1 MNLSLKTKVTAFIAV
16 VVVTVSA
23 VSTILSISNEKSSI
37 ERELIARGIA
47 LSESL
52 SRSVDEG
59 LAGENLNLIKHVED
73 IVRTHEVILTQVF
86 SSLWLGVASVP
97 QDRLNVPP
105 DPAAVAYFET
115 HRDEYEHYYKK
126 EGPWVDIYSPVFLD
140 PHDARVPKLFI
151 GYVRLRMSTDGVRQS
166 VADAVIVNIL
176 AAVLLTG
183 IAVVV
188 LNLFVGK
195 YVLKPI
201 LILHQSISRHK
212 EGEFYKTVP
221 MHANDEIGGLFSE
234 FNAMNRALKERED
247 KLAEEKERLG
257 VTLRSIADAVIVTDV
272 AGTVT
277 LINKAAEQL
286 TGWTAEEAV
295 GKPLAGIFHIINEK
309 TRERLDPPV
318 EKVISSGLVCGLS
331 NHTSLIRV
339 DGREIIIEESA
350 APIRDKGS
358 RIIGVVLVFR
368 DMTDKR
374 RIEEE
379 MLKAEKLQSV
389 GVLAGGLAHDFNNL
403 LTAVLGNISMAKMY
417 VDSQSKAF
425 ARLSEAE
432 SASRRATDLTYQ
444 LLTFS
449 RGGAPIKK
457 TASISDIIR
466 ESANFT
472 LSGTNVAAH
481 FRIAEP
487 VWAVDIDVGQMSQVF
502 NNLIINAVQAMPD
515 GGTVFISVEN
525 ILLQENSVATLK
537 EGRHVRIT
545 MQDTGS
551 GIPEE
556 NLPKIFDPYFTTK
569 QHGSGLGLA
578 SVYSILKRHNGHVTV
593 ESKCEQ
599 GTTFQIYLPA
609 SGDNSVESMAGDA
622 GFVRGHGRVLIM
634 DDEQIV
640 RDVSADMLQALGYEV
655 ACVKTGAEA
664 VELYC
669 RASEENRP
677 FQAVIMDLTIPGGMG
692 GRDAVRKLLAV
703 DPDVKA
709 IVSSGYSND
718 PIMADYKKFGFKGV
732 IIKPYNID
740 AFSKIL
746 REVL

>member
-1 MNLSLKTKVTAFIAV
+1 MNFSLKTKVTVFIAV

-23 VSTILSISNEKSSI
+23 VSTVLSISNEKRSI

-73 IVRTHEVILTQVF
+73 IVRTPDVVLTQVF
-86 SSLWLGVASVP
+86 SSLWLGVAAVP
-97 QDRLNVPP
+97 QNRLNVPP
-105 DPAAVAYFET
+105 DPAAVAYFTT
-115 HRDEYEHYYKK
+115 HRNEHDYYYRN
-126 EGPWVDIYSPVFLD
+126 EGPWIDIYSPVFLD

-151 GYVRLRMSTDGVRQS
+151 GYVRLRVSTDAVQKS
-166 VADAVIVNIL
+166 VAEAVTANIL

-188 LNLFVGK
+188 LNLFIAK

-201 LILHQSISRHK
+201 LTLHRSISRHK
-212 EGEFYKTVP
+212 EGEFFKTVP
-221 MHANDEIGGLFSE
+221 VHAHDEIGGLFSE
-234 FNAMNRALKERED
+234 FNAMNRSLKERED
-247 KLAEEKERLG
+247 KLAEEKERMS
-257 VTLRSIADAVIVTDV
+257 VTLRSIGDAVIVTDV
-272 AGTVT
+272 GGTVT
-277 LINKAAEQL
+277 LINKVAEQL
-286 TGWTAEEAV
+286 IGWTAEEAV
-295 GKPLAGIFHIINEK
+295 GKPLASVFHIVNDK
-309 TRERLDPPV
+309 TRERIDDPV

-331 NHTSLIRV
+331 NHTALIRK
-339 DGREIIIEESA
+339 DGREIIIEDSA
-350 APIRDKGS
+350 APIRDKNS

-368 DMTDKR
+368 DTTDKR
-374 RIEEE
+374 RLEEE

-417 VDSQSKAF
+417 VENRSKAF

-457 TASISDIIR
+457 SASIGDIIR
-466 ESANFT
+466 EAANFT
-472 LSGTNVAAH
+472 LSGTNVASQL
-481 FRIAEP
+481 RIAEP
-487 VWAVDIDVGQMSQVF
+487 VWAVNVDAGQMSQVF

-515 GGTVFISVEN
+515 GGTVYISVET
-525 ILLQENSVATLK
+525 IVLPENSVATLS
-537 EGRHVRIT
+537 EGPYVRIT
-545 MQDTGS
+545 VQDTGS

-569 QHGSGLGLA
+569 EHGSGLGLA
-578 SVYSILKRHNGHVTV
+578 SVYSIVKRHDGHVTV
-593 ESKCEQ
+593 ESQPGQ
-599 GTTFQIYLPA
+599 GSTFQIYLPA
-609 SGDNSVESMAGDA
+609 SGGTSAEPTTGKTSLLK
-622 GFVRGHGRVLIM
+622 GHGKILIM
-634 DDEQIV
+634 DDEQII
-640 RDVSADMLQALGYEV
+640 RDVSGDMLQALGYEV
-655 ACVKTGAEA
+655 ECVKTGAEA
-664 VELYC
+664 VEQYC
-669 RASEENRP
+669 RAREEHKP
-677 FQAVIMDLTIPGGMG
+677 FQAVIMDLTLPGGMG
-692 GRDAVRKLLAV
+692 GRETVKKLLAV

-718 PIMADYKKFGFKGV
+718 PIMADYKKYGFKGV
-732 IIKPYNID
+732 IVKPYNID
-740 AFSKIL
+740 AFSKML

>member
-1 MNLSLKTKVTAFIAV
+1 MNVSLKTKVAVFIAV
-16 VVVTVSA
+16 VVVAVSA
-23 VSTILSISNEKSSI
+23 VSTLLSIANAKRSI

-47 LSESL
+47 LSASL

-59 LAGENLNLIKHVED
+59 LAGENLNLIKHVQE
-73 IVRTHEVILTQVF
+73 IVHTPDVVLTQVF

-97 QDRLNVPP
+97 QVMLNIPP
-105 DPAAVAYFET
+105 NPKAVEYFKK
-115 HRDEYEHYYKK
+115 HKDEYDNYYEN
-126 EGPWVDIYSPVFLD
+126 EGSWIDIYTPVFLD

-151 GYVRLRMSTDGVRQS
+151 GYVRLRISTEGVRRS
-166 VADAVIVNIL
+166 VAEAVAVNIL
-176 AAVLLTG
+176 AAILLTG
-183 IAVVV
+183 VAVVV

-201 LILHQSISRHK
+201 LTLHQSISRHK
-212 EGEFYKTVP
+212 EGEFFQVVP
-221 MHANDEIGGLFSE
+221 VHAHDEIGGLFSE
-234 FNAMNRALKERED
+234 FNAMNHALKERED

-257 VTLRSIADAVIVTDV
+257 VTLRSIGDAVIVTDT
-272 AGTVT
+272 AGTIT
-277 LINKAAEQL
+277 LINKVAEQL
-286 TGWTAEEAV
+286 TGCTAEEAI
-295 GKPLAGIFHIINEK
+295 GKPLTGVFHMINEK
-309 TRERLDPPV
+309 TRACCENPV
-318 EKVISSGLVCGLS
+318 DKVISSGLVCGVA
-331 NHTSLIRV
+331 NHTALVRK
-339 DGREIIIEESA
+339 DGKEIVIEDSA
-350 APIRDKGS
+350 APIRDKNSG
-358 RIIGVVLVFR
+358 IVGVVLVFR
-368 DMTDKR
+368 DTTDKR

-379 MLKAEKLQSV
+379 MIKAEKLQSV

-417 VDSQSKAF
+417 VDSRSKAF
-425 ARLSEAE
+425 ARLGEAE

-457 TASISDIIR
+457 SASISDIIR

-472 LSGTNVAAH
+472 LSGTNVASQ

-487 VWAVDIDVGQMSQVF
+487 IWTVDVDAGQMSQVF
-502 NNLIINAVQAMPD
+502 NNLIINSVQAMPD
-515 GGTVFISVEN
+515 GGTVFINVEN
-525 ILLQENSVATLK
+525 AMLREKSVAILP
-537 EGRHVRIT
+537 EGPYVRIT
-545 MQDTGS
+545 VQDTGS

-569 QHGSGLGLA
+569 EHGSGLGLA
-578 SVYSILKRHNGHVTV
+578 SVYSIVKRHDGHINV
-593 ESKCEQ
+593 ESRPGR
-599 GTTFQIYLPA
+599 GTTFQLYLPA
-609 SGDNSVESMAGDA
+609 LGGIPAELAVGEIGLVQ
-622 GFVRGHGRVLIM
+622 GQGRILVM

-655 ACVKTGAEA
+655 ACAKTGAEA
-664 VELYC
+664 VDLYC
-669 RASEENRP
+669 RAAEENRP

-692 GRDAVRKLLAV
+692 GKDAVKKLLAV
-703 DPDVKA
+703 DPDVKV

-740 AFSKIL
+740 SFGKML

>member
-1 MNLSLKTKVTAFIAV
+1 
-16 VVVTVSA
+16 
-23 VSTILSISNEKSSI
+23 
-37 ERELIARGIA
+37 
-47 LSESL
+47 
-52 SRSVDEG
+52 
-59 LAGENLNLIKHVED
+59 
-73 IVRTHEVILTQVF
+73 
-86 SSLWLGVASVP
+86 
-97 QDRLNVPP
+97 
-105 DPAAVAYFET
+105 
-115 HRDEYEHYYKK
+115 
-126 EGPWVDIYSPVFLD
+126 LD
-140 PHDARVPKLFI
+140 PHDGKVPKLFI
-151 GYVRLRMSTDGVRQS
+151 GYVRLRVSTEGVKQS
-166 VADAVIVNIL
+166 VAEAVIVNIL

-201 LILHQSISRHK
+201 LTLHQSISRHK

-221 MHANDEIGGLFSE
+221 VHANDEIGGLFSE
-234 FNAMNRALKERED
+234 FNAMTLVLKEREE

-257 VTLRSIADAVIVTDV
+257 VTLRSIGDAVIVTDV

-277 LINKAAEQL
+277 MINKAAEQL

-295 GKPLAGIFHIINEK
+295 GSPLSGVFHVINEK
-309 TRERLDPPV
+309 TRERIDHPV

-331 NHTSLIRV
+331 NHTAIIRK
-339 DGREIIIEESA
+339 DGREIVIEDSA
-350 APIRDKGS
+350 APIRDKSS
-358 RIIGVVLVFR
+358 RIVGVVLVFR
-368 DMTDKR
+368 DTTDKR

-379 MLKAEKLQSV
+379 MLKSEKLQSV

-417 VDSQSKAF
+417 VDSRSKAF

-481 FRIAEP
+481 FRIAEL
-487 VWAVDIDVGQMSQVF
+487 VWAVNVDSGQISQVF

-515 GGTVFISVEN
+515 GGTVFITVEN
-525 ILLQENSVATLK
+525 IVLQENSVATLPA
-537 EGRHVRIT
+537 GPHVRIT
-545 MQDTGS
+545 VQDTGS

-578 SVYSILKRHNGHVTV
+578 SVYSIVKRHNGHVAV
-593 ESKCEQ
+593 ESKAGH

-609 SGDNSVESMAGDA
+609 SGGMSAESPAGET
-622 GFVRGHGRVLIM
+622 GIVQGHGRILVM

-640 RDVSADMLQALGYEV
+640 RDVSGDMLQALGYEV
-655 ACVKTGAEA
+655 ACAKTGMEA

-669 RASEENRP
+669 CAREENKP

-692 GRDAVRKLLAV
+692 GRDAVKKLLAV

-718 PIMADYKKFGFKGV
+718 PIMANYKKFGFKGV

>member
-1 MNLSLKTKVTAFIAV
+1 MNVSLKTKVAVFIAV
-16 VVVTVSA
+16 VVVAVSA
-23 VSTILSISNEKSSI
+23 VSTMLSISNEKRSI

-59 LAGENLNLIKHVED
+59 LAGENLNLIKHVQD
-73 IVRTHEVILTQVF
+73 IVRTPDVVLTQVF
-86 SSLWLGVASVP
+86 SSLWFGVAAVP
-97 QDRLNVPP
+97 GNMLNAPP
-105 DPAAVAYFET
+105 SPKAVEYFKT
-115 HRDEYEHYYKK
+115 HKDEHDHYH
-126 EGPWVDIYSPVFLD
+126 ENAGSWIDIYTPVFLD
-140 PHDARVPKLFI
+140 PHDARIKKIFI
-151 GYVRLRMSTDGVRQS
+151 GYVRLRLSTGGLRQS
-166 VADAVIVNIL
+166 VAEAVITNIVG
-176 AAVLLTG
+176 AVLLTG
-183 IAVVV
+183 IVVLV

-201 LILHQSISRHK
+201 LTLHQSISKHK
-212 EGEFYKTVP
+212 EGEFYQAVP
-221 MHANDEIGGLFSE
+221 VHANDEIGGLFSE
-234 FNAMNRALKERED
+234 FNAMNRALKEREE

-257 VTLRSIADAVIVTDV
+257 VTLRSIGDAVIVTDT
-272 AGTVT
+272 AGTIT
-277 LINKAAEQL
+277 LINKVAEQL
-286 TGWTAEEAV
+286 TGWTIEEAV
-295 GKPLAGIFHIINEK
+295 GKPLTEVFHIINEK
-309 TRERLDPPV
+309 TRVFYNNPV
-318 EKVISSGLVCGLS
+318 DKVISSGLVCGLA
-331 NHTSLIRV
+331 NHTALVRK
-339 DGREIIIEESA
+339 DGEEIVIEDSA
-350 APIRDKGS
+350 APIRDKNS

-368 DMTDKR
+368 DTTDKR
-374 RIEEE
+374 RMEEE

-417 VDSQSKAF
+417 VDNRSKAF

-457 TASISDIIR
+457 TASIGDIVR

-472 LSGTNVAAH
+472 LSGTNVASR
-481 FRIAEP
+481 FRVAEP
-487 VWAVDIDVGQMSQVF
+487 VWTVDVDAGQMSQVF

-515 GGTVFISVEN
+515 GGTVSINVEN
-525 ILLQENSVATLK
+525 IVLRETSVATLAA
-537 EGRHVRIT
+537 GSYVRIT
-545 MQDTGS
+545 VQDTGS
-551 GIPEE
+551 GIPEQ

-569 QHGSGLGLA
+569 EHGSGLGLA
-578 SVYSILKRHNGHVTV
+578 SVYSIVKRHDGHVTV
-593 ESKCEQ
+593 ESSPGQ
-599 GTTFQIYLPA
+599 GTTFQLYLPA
-609 SGDNSVESMAGDA
+609 SGGISAESTAGET
-622 GFVRGHGRVLIM
+622 GIIQGQGRILIM

-640 RDVSADMLQALGYEV
+640 RNVSSDMLQALGYEV
-655 ACVKTGAEA
+655 TCAKTGAEA
-664 VELYC
+664 VELFC
-669 RASEENRP
+669 HAREERRP

-692 GRDAVRKLLAV
+692 GKDAVKKLLAV

-740 AFSKIL
+740 AFSNVL